1 MPRKTVHVCSDCGAQ
16 EAKWHGQCPTC
27 GAWNTLV
34 EEVLPEASGGGASR
48 LRAAGGARSRAER
61 VAPRRLREVG
71 AAPVTRLP
79 TGIGELD
86 RVLGG
91 GLVPGSLTLLG
102 GSPGIGKSTLTNMV
116 LGHLAGAGHG
126 TLYVSGEESAEQVR
140 LRAERLV
147 GGFAEAEGD
156 TVVPL
161 RPPSALEVPIVAETE
176 LEAVLDT
183 LAAERPE
190 VCVIDS
196 VQTLRSADLSGAPGS
211 VGQVREVAARVME
224 LAKQQGTAV
233 ILVGHVTKDGALAG
247 PRVLEHLVDCVLQ
260 FEGERERPYRELRAL
275 KNRFGS
281 TNEAGLFEMRQGG
294 LAEVLDA
301 SARFVSEATRAAGS
315 AVLVTMEGSRPLLVE
330 VQALVARS
338 ELEQP
343 RRVVSGLD
351 RNRLA
356 LVLAI
361 LARHGGVGTG
371 GCDVFVNVVGGVRV
385 DEPGCDLA
393 VALAVA
399 SAARGEPLG
408 GGEEPLAC
416 FGELGLTGELR
427 WVGHPERRLDETAR
441 HGLSAVI
448 APPDSDARARTAR
461 NLREALAL
469 ALPGG
474 GRGPRIAASRGTAK
488 SGAEPAAEAAIGA
501 V

>member
-1 MPRKTVHVCSDCGAQ
+1 MQAADAKGRGA
-16 EAKWHGQCPTC
+16 
-27 GAWNTLV
+27 
-34 EEVLPEASGGGASR
+34 
-48 LRAAGGARSRAER
+48 AAAVRGRSRGGPSAEAR
-61 VAPRRLREVG
+61 VAPRPLREVG
-71 AAPVTRLP
+71 ASAVQRMS

-91 GLVPGSLTLLG
+91 GLVPGSLVLLG

-116 LGHLAGAGHG
+116 LGHLQQAGRR

-140 LRAERLV
+140 LRAERLAPAALHV
-147 GGFAEAEGD
+147 PILAETDLDLVLEAIAAEA
-156 TVVPL
+156 P
-161 RPPSALEVPIVAETE
+161 
-176 LEAVLDT
+176 
-183 LAAERPE
+183 AA
-190 VCVIDS
+190 CVIDS
-196 VQTLRSADLSGAPGS
+196 VQTLGAAELSGAPGS
-211 VGQVREVAARVME
+211 VGQVREVAARIMR
-224 LAKQQGTAV
+224 LAKEQGVAV

-294 LAEVLDA
+294 LVEVLDA
-301 SARFVSEATRAAGS
+301 SARFVAEATRAPGS
-315 AVLVTMEGSRPLLVE
+315 VVLAAMEGSRPLLVE
-330 VQALVARS
+330 VQALVAPS

-361 LARHGGVGTG
+361 LARHGKVRTG
-371 GCDVFVNVVGGVRV
+371 GSDVFVNVVGGVRV

-399 SAARGEPLG
+399 SASRGVALRGSPR
-408 GGEEPLAC
+408 AC

-427 WVGHPERRLDETAR
+427 WVGHPERRLQEASK
-441 HGLSAVI
+441 HGLHGVI
-448 APPDSDARARTAR
+448 APLDSGAPACEMPT
-461 NLREALAL
+461 LRQALAA

-474 GRGPRIAASRGTAK
+474 PSAARTRPNLERGGSPVALVGEPPAGEAPRILRPAPERVSREHTQLV
-488 SGAEPAAEAAIGA
+488 PARGESEDPDAL
-501 V
+501 